1 MGNARKS
8 VTMTTYTRRDC
19 NKNML
24 AAKVDEDFY
33 KGLIISAINMLQGPP
48 GNVIAEESRKCGV
61 VGKKCNEIA
70 AIVSDWD

>member
-1 MGNARKS
+1 MGNARTS

-33 KGLIISAINMLQGPP
+33 KGLINSAINMLQGPP
-48 GNVIAEESRKCGV
+48 GNVIAE
-61 VGKKCNEIA
+61 
-70 AIVSDWD
+70 